1 MHDRMN
7 MTRLPIRR
15 MAALLVAALFVGPAS
30 VQAQDAGIA
39 GSTVLIASDIA
50 RLELEHSS
58 GQTTTLE
65 LNAGHVIID
74 GADVGSYERGGAF
87 EQAWRDLLRNPAIA
101 EFADLPD
108 LLASWEPAAGGSDGT
123 ARTAILGV
131 FDHFDPQHM
140 AEAVDGAG
148 APISVAQERV
158 TIVPRA
164 GSIGQLAER
173 LERLGLIMDRI
184 AGEQIQLDRD
194 FALVVDGDYRISED
208 MVIDGNVAL
217 LGGDLVVDGRI
228 NGDVLVVGGQLD
240 LEPGATVSGD
250 VRSIGGSVETT
261 GALVMGEIV
270 SLSNIAEL
278 VDAAMADVKIE
289 VDLADALS
297 HRDGNRSDR
306 SRRGFFGS
314 IAHNIGHALGGVLGT
329 AKWVL
334 GLLLFGALL
343 VYFTPNRLE
352 AVAATARTDLVRSFG
367 VGLAGEFLFGPVL
380 ALLAVLIVTWL
391 VIPFYLLAAAIAVPF
406 GYLAVAR
413 ATGEALVDRRYPL
426 LDRFNLNR
434 ANTYYY
440 VFNGLLLLLAPFAV
454 ASVLHL
460 LGSWAGFIR
469 GLIVFVGVVLSW
481 AAATTGLG
489 AVILTRGGGS
499 GDSRGFRRSPREFF
513 KDLNL
518 DAPGPP
524 DGTGGNDGNEGEVDD
539 A

>member
-1 MHDRMN
+1 MKI
-7 MTRLPIRR
+7 TRLPIRR
-15 MAALLVAALFVGPAS
+15 MAALLVAALVIGPAS
-30 VQAQDAGIA
+30 VKAQDAGIA
-39 GSTVLIASDIA
+39 GSTVLIAGDIA
-50 RLELEHSS
+50 RLELELSS

-65 LNAGHVIID
+65 LNTGHVVID

-87 EQAWRDLLRNPAIA
+87 EQAWRDLLRNPSIA
-101 EFADLPD
+101 DFTDLPD
-108 LLASWEPAAGGSDGT
+108 LLASWEPASGGSDGT

-131 FDHFDPQHM
+131 FDRFDSHRM
-140 AEAVDGAG
+140 ADALDGAA
-148 APISVAQERV
+148 APISAAPERV

-164 GSIGQLAER
+164 GSIGKLAER
-173 LERLGLIMDRI
+173 LERLGIIMDRL
-184 AGEQIQLDRD
+184 AGEQGQLDGD
-194 FALVVDGDYRISED
+194 FALVVDGDYRISDD
-208 MVIDGNVAL
+208 MVIEGNVAL

-261 GALVMGEIV
+261 GALVMGEIL
-270 SLSNIAEL
+270 SLSNIAES
-278 VDAAMADVKIE
+278 VDAAMSDMNIDI
-289 VDLADALS
+289 DLGDAIS
-297 HRDGNRSDR
+297 HQARNRSER
-306 SRRGFFGS
+306 HGRGFFGS
-314 IAHNIGHALGGVLGT
+314 ISHNIGHAVGGIFGT
-329 AKWVL
+329 AFWIL
-334 GLLLFGALL
+334 GFMLFGALL

-352 AVAATARTDLVRSFG
+352 AVAVTARTDLVRSFG

-380 ALLAVLIVTWL
+380 VLLAVLIVTWL

-406 GYLAVAR
+406 GYVAVAR

-426 LDRFNLNR
+426 FDRFNLNR

-454 ASVLHL
+454 ASALHL
-460 LGSWAGFIR
+460 LGGWAGFIR
-469 GLIVFVGVVLSW
+469 GFVGFVAIVLSW

-499 GDSRGFRRSPREFF
+499 GQSRGFRRSPRDFF
-513 KDLNL
+513 SDLNL
-518 DAPGPP
+518 DTPGTA
-524 DGTGGNDGNEGEVDD
+524 DDEDGNDEDEGEVDD